1 MAMIEDPD
9 AEVDDLSDDAID
21 AQQRSHRESPAMGLP
36 EPPAKLPEPVDVP
49 VPHEAPPAR

>member
-1 MAMIEDPD
+1 MAMIKDPD